1 MAVAVEAVA
10 AAVGILLRN
19 TTKFVSMGTRRS
31 SKRSRFE
38 KWQMSR
44 LDGAQGY
51 LDIAW
56 AWTST
61 GNIVTAIACS
71 GSVLTDTSAI
81 SCGTFCRRRLRD
93 TALGSLW
100 T

>member
-1 MAVAVEAVA
+1 MSWLA
-10 AAVGILLRN
+10 
-19 TTKFVSMGTRRS
+19 GT
-31 SKRSRFE
+31 
-38 KWQMSR
+38 
-44 LDGAQGY
+44 QGY
-51 LDIAW
+51 LNIAW

-71 GSVLTDTSAI
+71 SSVLTDTSAI
-81 SCGTFCRRRLRD
+81 SCGTFCRRCLRD